1 MKFYE
6 TEKFKQCQI
15 DWYKKLKLI
24 KFKDIETLKDI
35 RTNHINKQIIQVN
48 FNQIRHFALCSEYFN
63 MGLIKDKFD
72 YFIFDNYREGLSS
85 SEIEV
90 LTDVNFK
97 LRKITQRTIRDRI
110 LKILKSA
117 GIEPIT
123 FNF

>member
-6 TEKFKQCQI
+6 TDKFKRRQVL
-15 DWYKKLKLI
+15 WYKKLKLI

-72 YFIFDNYREGLSS
+72 YFIFDNYRDGISAK
-85 SEIEV
+85 EIKK
-90 LTDVNFK
+90 LTDINFK
-97 LRKITQRTIRDRI
+97 LRKLSEDTIERRI